1 MACFVPTSAPDRSRL
16 FQHWLRRLLSSFWL
30 LGWGALIWTA
40 PGWTGLASAHP
51 IAQLAPEPS
60 PTATSESSDP
70 EPEISPSPQPPQ
82 RLGSFRVGN
91 RTPYPVRLVILLR
104 SGERVL
110 TPERAHWDF
119 APGEGGNEGLLL
131 SLGTEPL
138 QISPGDVVIA
148 FTIDG
153 TRQYWGPNVVGESL
167 SPFWDPQ
174 QQVWS
179 MILQP

>member
-1 MACFVPTSAPDRSRL
+1 MVCSFPASAPDRSRPL
-16 FQHWLRRLLSSFWL
+16 QRWLRRVLSSLWL
-30 LGWGALIWTA
+30 LGWGAWVWTI
-40 PGWTGLASAHP
+40 PGWTGLVWADP
-51 IAQLAPEPS
+51 IAQLSPEPS
-60 PTATSESSDP
+60 PAAPSDP
-70 EPEISPSPQPPQ
+70 TPNPEISPSPQPPQ

-91 RTPYPVRLVILLR
+91 RTPYPIRLVILLR